1 MGSFGLIW
9 NASRHRMPNPDPDR
23 LESQADPCGTRRD
36 EAIGIG
42 LDWRTPCWQP
52 FFVLGWDE
60 NQSLAKRP

>member
-1 MGSFGLIW
+1 
-9 NASRHRMPNPDPDR
+9 MPNPDPDR

-42 LDWRTPCWQP
+42 LDWRTPSWQP